1 MPNPFYVEPAGDY
14 SAGLAG
20 LGNVIGDYRKEQ
32 ERKRQVEAAQARM
45 QEVQGA
51 LSDAYKSGDPN
62 KVAEIAIKYPEAQ
75 KTVELLYGFKSADTK
90 KNLLDTGRAV
100 LSNKNNPQGALAAL
114 NQRIEYLN
122 QQGADPS
129 HTTAARDELQRRI
142 ESGEDTSDFFKNAEM
157 GFASIASPQ
166 EWKAYSGETEGG
178 SKTPSSVLETE
189 WFLKQS
195 PKVQE
200 EHIKLK
206 RKTDPTMAEKLEFE
220 RDKADVAIG
229 EAAGKATAA
238 DRIAAASD
246 AADKVM
252 KLEGGLAVYDNLVE
266 EIDNGANTSVYTSW
280 TPTIKDA
287 TRRFEQG
294 ARELGLGVISSTTF
308 GALSEGEL
316 RLAMQ
321 TAVPQLQPAA
331 MRQWLLD
338 KKNAQQKLADQMFK
352 YAEHLENGGTKVS
365 WIKSQKELKKAP
377 DQQTIQGGSGQGAAT
392 PGITE
397 APNTFT
403 GQDKQAFD
411 WANSNPNDPRASAI
425 LKRLGVQ

>member
-20 LGNVIGDYRKEQ
+20 LGSVIGDYRKEQ
-32 ERKRQVEAAQARM
+32 ERQRQVQAAQARM
-45 QEVQGA
+45 QEVQTA
-51 LSDAYKSGDPN
+51 LSDAYSSGDPN

-129 HTTAARDELQRRI
+129 HTMAARDELQRRI
-142 ESGEDTSDFFKNAEM
+142 ESGEDTADFFKNAEM

-166 EWKAYSGETEGG
+166 EWKAYSGETTGTN
-178 SKTPSSVLETE
+178 TPSSVLETE

-220 RDKADVAIG
+220 RNKAEVAVN

-252 KLEGGLAVYDNLVE
+252 KLEGGLAIYDNLID

-316 RLAMQ
+316 KLAMQ

-338 KKNAQQKLADQMFK
+338 KKNAQQKLADEMFK

-365 WIKSQKELKKAP
+365 WIKSQKEMKKAP
-377 DQQTIQGGSGQGAAT
+377 TDQGGSGQGAAT
-392 PGITE
+392 TGITE
-397 APNTFT
+397 PTT
-403 GQDKQAFD
+403 TEPSIDD
-411 WANSNPNDPRASAI
+411 LLRMY
-425 LKRLGVQ
+425 